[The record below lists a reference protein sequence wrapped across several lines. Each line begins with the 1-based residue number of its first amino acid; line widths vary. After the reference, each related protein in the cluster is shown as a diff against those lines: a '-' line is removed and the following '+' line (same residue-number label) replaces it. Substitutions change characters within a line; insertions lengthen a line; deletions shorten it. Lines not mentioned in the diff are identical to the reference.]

1 MTYTL
6 RVYSRDNEAIS
17 SAAVTFMTSAGER
30 GRAWPSPKAWACRAH
45 PQLPTCLS
53 SREGRLA
60 IPFLTLHGAARL
72 FLRVSLQLLERQNEP
87 KVHAT
92 REERRVRPCGDEG
105 ASDGSQA
112 TQPEDSGAALAS
124 TVLEP
129 RGLGVSINMVF
140 VWGSR
145 GSATWPHTGS
155 LPACGVRG

>member
-1 MTYTL
+1 MGM
-6 RVYSRDNEAIS
+6 SCSS
-17 SAAVTFMTSAGER
+17 SASHLSLLP
-30 GRAWPSPKAWACRAH
+30 GRKTRPPVPHLAWR
-45 PQLPTCLS
+45 
-53 SREGRLA
+53 
-60 IPFLTLHGAARL
+60 GAARL
-72 FLRVSLQLLERQNEP
+72 FLHVSLQLLERQNEP